1 MYFTAD
7 QVIDQIQNAKKTAVN
22 TIVFDKAAREASIE
36 FIDAQTKVAKMNA
49 KFIQDSS
56 ELLIAESKKAYEQFS
71 KFDYSKFFK
80 QPSFTKTAE

>member
-7 QVIDQIQNAKKTAVN
+7 QVIDQIQNVKKTAVN

-56 ELLIAESKKAYEQFS
+56 ELMISEGKKAYEQLS
-71 KFDYSKFFK
+71 RFDYSKFFK
-80 QPSFTKTAE
+80 QPTAKSAE

>member
-22 TIVFDKAAREASIE
+22 TIMFDNDARKASIE
-36 FIDAQTKVAKMNA
+36 FIDVQTKVAKMNA

-56 ELLIAESKKAYEQFS
+56 ELIISEGKKAYEQFS

-80 QPSFTKTAE
+80 QPISKSSE